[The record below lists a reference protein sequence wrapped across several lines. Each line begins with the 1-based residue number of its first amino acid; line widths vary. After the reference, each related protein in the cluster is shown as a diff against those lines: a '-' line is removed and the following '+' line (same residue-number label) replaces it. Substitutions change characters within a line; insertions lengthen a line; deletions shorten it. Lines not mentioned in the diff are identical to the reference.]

1 MTQSRSLPFSV
12 TFNFR
17 DVGGYAGLD
26 GRTVRWRRLFRSDS
40 LHRLDEADRESFA
53 ALGVRTVID
62 LRRPREIEQAGRI
75 PAHHAPTYLHI
86 YPKHAEWDAGSLAEQ
101 RDVERWLADRYLD
114 LARDGREAIVDA
126 LRVIADDDAAPV
138 VVHCMAGK
146 DRTGVVCAVTL
157 ALLGVADADI
167 AEDYALSEAATARMT
182 KWLIA
187 ADPAFVPLPEQFMA
201 APAGAMSLFLRDLR
215 ARYGS
220 VEGYVRDGGFTESE
234 LSALRGHLLDGGDP
248 PPVGG

>member
-1 MTQSRSLPFSV
+1 MTHTRSLPFSV

-17 DVGGYAGLD
+17 DVGGYDGLH
-26 GRTVRWRRLFRSDS
+26 GRPVRWRRLFRSDS
-40 LHRLDEADRESFA
+40 LHRLDEADREAFA

-62 LRRPREIEQAGRI
+62 LRRPREIDLTGRI
-75 PAHHAPTYLHI
+75 PEHHAPTYLHI

-101 RDVERWLADRYLD
+101 LDVERWLADRYLD
-114 LARDGREAIVDA
+114 LAGDGQEAIVDA
-126 LRVIADDDAAPV
+126 LRIIGDEDAAPV

-157 ALLGVADADI
+157 ALLGVADIDI

-182 KWLIA
+182 RWMVE
-187 ADPAFVPLPEQFMA
+187 ADPAFVPLPDQFLA

-220 VEGYVRDGGFTESE
+220 VEGYVRAGGFTEAE
-234 LSALRGHLLDGGDP
+234 LSALRAHLLDATTSGK
-248 PPVGG
+248 